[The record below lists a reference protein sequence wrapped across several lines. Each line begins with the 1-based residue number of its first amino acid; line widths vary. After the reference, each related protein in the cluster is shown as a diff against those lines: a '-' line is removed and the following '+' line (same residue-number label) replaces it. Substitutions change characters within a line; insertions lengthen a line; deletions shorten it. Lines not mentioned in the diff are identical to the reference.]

1 MTMRELITISPG
13 VARERW
19 AALLELADEPV
30 PLRGYLQEGALYG
43 LEDEEGEACAGVLV
57 IDLPGAEAELRA
69 VAVAVPQQGRG
80 VGTWI
85 VTEVCALLRAAGR
98 RRVVVGTAS
107 SGIRQLGFYQRLGF
121 RLTHIERDFF
131 TEARGYPAGDG
142 ENGIRVRDMVWTD
155 QAL

>member
-1 MTMRELITISPG
+1 MTMLELVTISPG

-19 AALLELADEPV
+19 AALLELADEPI
-30 PLRGYLQEGALYG
+30 PLRGYLQEGVLYG
-43 LEDEEGEACAGVLV
+43 VEDEEGEPCAGVLV

-69 VAVAVPQQGRG
+69 VAVAVAQQGRG

-85 VTEVCALLRAAGR
+85 VTEVCARLCSAGR

-131 TEARGYPAGDG
+131 TEARGYPVGDV
-142 ENGIRVRDMVWTD
+142 ENGIRVRDMVWMD